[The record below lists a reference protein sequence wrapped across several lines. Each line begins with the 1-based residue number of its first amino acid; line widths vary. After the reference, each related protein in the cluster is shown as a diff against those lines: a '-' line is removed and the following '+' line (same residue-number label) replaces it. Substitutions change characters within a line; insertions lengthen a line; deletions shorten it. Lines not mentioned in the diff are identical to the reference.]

1 MLLDFFQFRELNINK
16 DSKQVIL
23 NQNLTLSNER
33 QLQKMSFGFEQL
45 ATT

>member
-16 DSKQVIL
+16 DANQVIF
-23 NQNLTLSNER
+23 NQNLTLGHES
-33 QLQKMSFGFEQL
+33 QLQKMSFGFERL